1 MICYLGIGSNIEDRI
16 LNLNQS
22 INLISEDIAIDFLE
36 VSDFYES
43 PPMYNLDLNEFLN
56 GVIKVSTS
64 YTPFQLLDKV
74 KEIESKMGR
83 EESVEK
89 I

>member
-22 INLISEDIAIDFLE
+22 INLITEDIAIDFLE

-43 PPMYNLDLNEFLN
+43 PPMYNLDLNEFLKLL
-56 GVIKVSTS
+56 IFSTN
-64 YTPFQLLDKV
+64 LLL
-74 KEIESKMGR
+74 E
-83 EESVEK
+83 
-89 I
+89 